1 MKIKSILYL
10 GICAVFFWACG
21 KDDNGPE
28 PQPEPNPVQQPEP
41 EPEPEPEQQKDTVVY
56 VAGVQLNGYGKAV
69 ATLWTNKVPQTLS
82 DDFSNNIA
90 QGLEIIGKD
99 RYLIGYGQSPNRSNV
114 AKLWKNGEET
124 TLFDEDDD
132 SYATAICSYE
142 GVPYVAASYGGD
154 GIIKAWTQDADKD
167 ITDGTFYSFAYDI
180 AVDEAGHPYIVGY
193 VAKPHQIATLWQNGT
208 QVELT
213 DGNFNARARTIFLA
227 DGDVYAGGYED
238 NSTGFSVAKIWKN
251 GRAVALGDG
260 TQDSYVYSL
269 FVSEKEVY
277 AAGMVYLDSD
287 SAKAT
292 IWKNGIPMALETA
305 GYKKSV
311 ISKIKVVGNTVYA
324 CGYLES
330 EYGDEL
336 KAVVWKN
343 GTLLILDSPFP
354 KSLASDLE
362 IVIE

>member
-10 GICAVFFWACG
+10 GVCAVFFWACG

-28 PQPEPNPVQQPEP
+28 PHPEPNPIQQP

-56 VAGVQLNGYGKAV
+56 VSGVQINGYGKTV
-69 ATLWTNKVPQTLS
+69 ATLWTNMVPQTLS
-82 DDFSNNIA
+82 DDFSNNLA
-90 QGLEIIGKD
+90 LGLEIIGKD

-167 ITDGTFYSFAYDI
+167 ITDGTFYSYAYDI
-180 AVDEAGHPYIVGY
+180 ALDEAGRPYIVGY

-213 DGNFNARARTIFLA
+213 NGSSNARANAIFLA
-227 DGDVYAGGYED
+227 DGDVYAGGFEN
-238 NSTGFSVAKIWKN
+238 NSN
-251 GRAVALGDG
+251 GI
-260 TQDSYVYSL
+260 S
-269 FVSEKEVY
+269 
-277 AAGMVYLDSD
+277 M
-287 SAKAT
+287 AT
-292 IWKNGIPMALETA
+292 IWKNGLGVRLTDGTYQAEVLSIYVIGNDVYAGGWQYDGNDQPQAMLWKNGIPMDLDTQEQ
-305 GYKKSV
+305 KSSA
-311 ISKIKVVGNTVYA
+311 ITKITLVGNDIYA
-324 CGYLES
+324 CGGLGS
-330 EYGDEL
+330 DIAAEYR
-336 KAVVWKN
+336 AVVWKN
-343 GTLLILDSPFP
+343 GNLTILESPYAVA
-354 KSLASDLE
+354 LANDLE